1 MAACV
6 LHSPGFSLCGFWTR
20 ACFRI
25 IAVGFNFACANHLRD
40 NIHLEGLWNA
50 GKALWKVWKLGG
62 EQPMEVLITG
72 NLGYV
77 GPIVARHLRRAHPDA
92 RLIGYDSAFF
102 ALSTTGALVLPER
115 TLDEQHFGDVRD
127 IPDHVF
133 DSVDAVVHLA
143 AVSNDPMGNKF
154 ERVTEDVN
162 YRASVDIGRK
172 ASKAGVSHFVFASS
186 CSVYGFAPGAARKE
200 SDELNPQTA
209 YARSKVNTEKGL
221 AEIKDDKMIVTCLRF
236 ATACGM
242 SDRLR
247 LDLVLND
254 FVACA
259 LAMGKIDVLSD
270 GSPWRPLIDVRDMA
284 RAIDWG
290 ISRSA
295 SNGGRFLAVNVGS
308 DDRNYQVKDL
318 ANAVAEAIPGT
329 SVSINQA
336 ALPDTRSYKVDFS
349 LFGSL
354 AKNHLPRI
362 TLRQSIDM
370 LSKGLRGMGFSDPDF
385 RNSPYIRLKVLESH
399 IAAGRLTSD
408 LRWSALAPE
417 DV

>member
-1 MAACV
+1 MK
-6 LHSPGFSLCGFWTR
+6 
-20 ACFRI
+20 I
-25 IAVGFNFACANHLRD
+25 
-40 NIHLEGLWNA
+40 
-50 GKALWKVWKLGG
+50 
-62 EQPMEVLITG
+62 LITG

-77 GPIVARHLRRAHPDA
+77 GPVVARHLRRAHPEA

-102 ALSTTGALVLPER
+102 AVSLSGAVVIPER
-115 TLDEQHFGDVRD
+115 TLDEQHYGDTRD
-127 IPDHVF
+127 IPDALLEG
-133 DSVDAVVHLA
+133 VDAVVHLA

-172 ASKAGVSHFVFASS
+172 ASKAGVSNFVFASS

-209 YARSKVNTEKGL
+209 YARSKVDTEKGL
-221 AEIKDDKMIVTCLRF
+221 AVIDNRMTITCLRF

-259 LAMGKIDVLSD
+259 LAKGEISVLSD

-290 ISRSA
+290 ITRGA
-295 SNGGRFLAVNVGS
+295 GDGGRFLAVNVGS
-308 DDRNYQVKDL
+308 YDRNYQVRDL
-318 ANAVAEAIPGT
+318 AEAVAQAVPGT
-329 SVSINQA
+329 GVSINKA
-336 ALPDTRSYKVDFS
+336 APPDTRSYKVDFS
-349 LFGSL
+349 LFASL
-354 AKNHLPRI
+354 APQHQPQV

-370 LSKGLRGMGFSDPDF
+370 LSAGLRRMGFADPDF
-385 RNSPYIRLKVLESH
+385 RNSSFIRLKVLEAH
-399 IAAGRLTSD
+399 IAAGRLTPE
-408 LRWSALAPE
+408 LRWSALAASE
-417 DV
+417 A

>member
-1 MAACV
+1 MK
-6 LHSPGFSLCGFWTR
+6 
-20 ACFRI
+20 I
-25 IAVGFNFACANHLRD
+25 
-40 NIHLEGLWNA
+40 
-50 GKALWKVWKLGG
+50 
-62 EQPMEVLITG
+62 LITG

-77 GPIVARHLRRAHPDA
+77 GPIVVRHLRRAHPDA
-92 RLIGYDSAFF
+92 HLIGYDSAFF
-102 ALSTTGALVLPER
+102 ALSTTGAKVLPER
-115 TLDEQHFGDVRD
+115 ALNEQYFGDAREL
-127 IPDHVF
+127 PD
-133 DSVDAVVHLA
+133 DLLKGIDAVVHLA
-143 AVSNDPMGNKF
+143 AISNDPMGNKF
-154 ERVTEDVN
+154 ERVTDDIN
-162 YRASVDIGRK
+162 CHASVEIGRK

-200 SDELNPQTA
+200 TDELNPQTA

-221 AEIKDDKMIVTCLRF
+221 ATISDDKMVITCLRF

-259 LAMGKIDVLSD
+259 LATGKIDVLSD

-290 ISRSA
+290 IARSA
-295 SNGGRFLAVNVGS
+295 SNGGRFFAVNVGS

-318 ANAVAEAIPGT
+318 ANAVKDTIPGT

-349 LFGSL
+349 LFSSL
-354 AKNHLPRI
+354 AKNYQPQV

-370 LSKGLRGMGFSDPDF
+370 LSKGLRGMGFADPDF
-385 RNSPYIRLKVLESH
+385 RNSPYMRLKVLDAH
-399 IAAGRLTSD
+399 IAAGRLTPD
-408 LRWSALAPE
+408 LRWSTLASE
-417 DV
+417 EI

>member
-1 MAACV
+1 MK
-6 LHSPGFSLCGFWTR
+6 
-20 ACFRI
+20 I
-25 IAVGFNFACANHLRD
+25 
-40 NIHLEGLWNA
+40 
-50 GKALWKVWKLGG
+50 
-62 EQPMEVLITG
+62 LITG

-77 GPIVARHLRRAHPDA
+77 GPIVARHLRLAHPDA

-115 TLDEQHFGDVRD
+115 RLDEQHYGDVRE
-127 IPDHVF
+127 IPDTLL
-133 DSVDAVVHLA
+133 DGVDAVVHLA
-143 AVSNDPMGNKF
+143 AVSNDPIGNKF
-154 ERVTEDVN
+154 ERATEDIN
-162 YRASVDIGRK
+162 YRASVEIGRK

-200 SDELNPQTA
+200 TDELNPQTA

-221 AEIKDDKMIVTCLRF
+221 ISIPDNKMVISCLRF

-259 LAMGKIDVLSD
+259 LATGKIDVLSD

-284 RAIDWG
+284 RAIDWA
-290 ISRSA
+290 ITRSG
-295 SNGGRFLAVNVGS
+295 SDGGRFLAVNVGS
-308 DDRNYQVKDL
+308 DERNCQVKDL

-349 LFGSL
+349 LFSSL
-354 AKNHLPRI
+354 AKKYQPQV
-362 TLRQSIDM
+362 TLRHSIDM
-370 LSKGLRGMGFSDPDF
+370 LTKGLRSMGFADPDF
-385 RNSPYIRLKVLESH
+385 RNSPFIRLKVLESH
-399 IAAGRLTSD
+399 IAAGRLTPD

-417 DV
+417 AI